1 MHIHAHL
8 IIRGFIKKYKYT
20 CWNKH
25 GEVGVNDGELDED
38 LPDKQQDQDD
48 MHTCQDL
55 SDDDIVDIGGNCAD
69 TISSLKEERQCCV
82 YSLFTK
88 ETNYIYIVAL
98 CLFIVVFHVNVQLT
112 VCN

>member
-1 MHIHAHL
+1 ML
-8 IIRGFIKKYKYT
+8 EQT
-20 CWNKH
+20 

-38 LPDKQQDQDD
+38 LSDMQQDQDD

-55 SDDDIVDIGGNCAD
+55 SDDDIVNIGGNCAD

-88 ETNYIYIVAL
+88 ETNYIYSSFVSVY
-98 CLFIVVFHVNVQLT
+98 CSVSCECTVNSL
-112 VCN
+112 